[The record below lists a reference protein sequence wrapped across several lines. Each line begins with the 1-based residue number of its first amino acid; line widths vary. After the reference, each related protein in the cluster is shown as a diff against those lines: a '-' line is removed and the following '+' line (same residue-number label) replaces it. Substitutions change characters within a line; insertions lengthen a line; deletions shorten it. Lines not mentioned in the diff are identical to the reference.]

1 MEKTASYNVGDKGF
15 IKTVIKGALIAL
27 SISLVSICVFAF
39 LLRFFEISA
48 DLIKP
53 INQIIKIISVLIGTF
68 MSLKNIK
75 EMGLITGFF
84 IGVLYSFLAFL
95 IFSILN
101 GSISFNPS
109 LLNDILFVGISGAIA
124 GVFAVN
130 IFGKRK

>member
-109 LLNDILFVGISGAIA
+109 LLNDILFGGISGAIA

>member
-109 LLNDILFVGISGAIA
+109 LLNDILFGGIDLKWI
-124 GVFAVN
+124 
-130 IFGKRK
+130 

>member
-39 LLRFFEISA
+39 LLRFFEISS

-53 INQIIKIISVLIGTF
+53 INQIIKIISVLFGTF

-109 LLNDILFVGISGAIA
+109 LLNDILFGGISGAIA